1 MYSRYYL
8 SESIR
13 IYILKLYH
21 IKREQFWNESY
32 KQSLLF
38 KWICQILIQKTYLKK
53 SNFNLID
60 FEKVKTLGE
69 YHLIA
74 KKKTF
79 PLMTGIERIIT
90 SKIKN
95 SDSAKI

>member
-1 MYSRYYL
+1 M
-8 SESIR
+8 
-13 IYILKLYH
+13 KLYH

-32 KQSLLF
+32 KQSSLF

-74 KKKTF
+74 KKKKKKNF
-79 PLMTGIERIIT
+79 PLMTGIEHIIT

-95 SDSAKI
+95 SDSAKT